1 MQSLAKHNQISPE
14 PRSRDAMQLPDLTKD
29 NKNTSAAARGGEWI
43 RVQNMQRPGSG
54 ISMLRNGSKSRATT
68 PGGKKI
74 VIGPRAKIPWHKEP
88 EEDIAVR

>member
-1 MQSLAKHNQISPE
+1 
-14 PRSRDAMQLPDLTKD
+14 
-29 NKNTSAAARGGEWI
+29 
-43 RVQNMQRPGSG
+43 MQRPGSG